1 MALRD
6 FAWRGQGGSRGWT
19 MTDSSPLLDGLPGEQ
34 RLALAYARGAA
45 RPLFLGLFA
54 LDARL
59 AQVVRSAREPM
70 LAQLRLA
77 WWRERLAESAPRGGE
92 PVLALLA
99 PLLAAGPGL
108 SALADGWE
116 ALLGDGTIE
125 PSAIEQF
132 AEGRAAAYRL
142 LARHLG
148 GDPAEAERA
157 ARNWAMADLA
167 GHLSAPDERMAALA
181 IAAAQDWRRPA
192 LPRALRPLAVL
203 HGLARRHRGAQ
214 PLIAG
219 PAGLGAAIRLGL
231 LGR

>member
-1 MALRD
+1 MN
-6 FAWRGQGGSRGWT
+6 
-19 MTDSSPLLDGLPGEQ
+19 DSSALLDGLPGEQ
-34 RLALAYARGAA
+34 RLALAYARADA

-54 LDARL
+54 LDSRL

-77 WWRERLAESAPRGGE
+77 WWRERLAEATPRGGE

-99 PLLAAGPGL
+99 PLLAMGEGL

-116 ALLGDGTIE
+116 ALLGEGPIE
-125 PSAIEQF
+125 QAAIEQF

-148 GDPAEAERA
+148 DADAPAEAERA
-157 ARNWAMADLA
+157 ARNWALADLA
-167 GHLSAPDERMAALA
+167 AHLSAPDERAMAQSV
-181 IAAAQDWRRPA
+181 AAAQDWRRPA

-203 HGLARRHRGAQ
+203 HGLARRHRGMR

-219 PAGLGAAIRLGL
+219 PASLGAAIRLGL

>member
-1 MALRD
+1 MNE
-6 FAWRGQGGSRGWT
+6 
-19 MTDSSPLLDGLPGEQ
+19 SSALLDGLPAEQ
-34 RLALAYARGAA
+34 RLALAYARADA

-54 LDARL
+54 LDSRL
-59 AQVVRSAREPM
+59 AQVVRSAREPI
-70 LAQLRLA
+70 LGQLRLA
-77 WWRERLAESAPRGGE
+77 WWRERLAEGTPRGGE

-99 PLLAAGPGL
+99 PMLASGQGL

-116 ALLGDGTIE
+116 ALLGEGPIE
-125 PSAIEQF
+125 QTAIEHF
-132 AEGRAAAYRL
+132 AEGRATAYRL

-148 GDPAEAERA
+148 AADASAEAERA

-167 GHLSAPDERMAALA
+167 AHLSAPEERAVAMAV
-181 IAAAQDWRRPA
+181 AAAQDWRRPA
-192 LPRALRPLAVL
+192 LPRALRPLTVL

-219 PAGLGAAIRLGL
+219 PTSLGAAIRLGL